1 MATLND
7 LAKKVR
13 NTRHRLSTFF
23 LQVYDSGTSAYEF
36 VNIGRVMNGSFTSEP
51 VTSSADQDGRESS
64 QLFDLTVSYAMMQT
78 SNEELSLLSE
88 LAMPSDGTN
97 FPNGHRIYVSGG
109 KLLTSQLNS
118 ALDANGDPDYT
129 VLGDTSSDPHDVDGL
144 YFKNVLLKPSPDI
157 DLAGEES
164 SIGIEFTG
172 RVNTDVMSG
181 FDDNTVS
188 DANHIVVSPE

>member
-1 MATLND
+1 MATLSD
-7 LAKKVR
+7 LAKRVR

-23 LQVYDSGTSAYEF
+23 LQVYNSGYEF
-36 VNIGRVMNGSFTSEP
+36 VNMGRVMNGSFSSEP

-64 QLFDLTVSYAMMQT
+64 QLFNITVSFAMMQT
-78 SNEELSLLSE
+78 SNEELSLLDE
-88 LAMPSDGTN
+88 LAMPSDASN

-109 KLLTSQLNS
+109 KLLTSELNG
-118 ALDANGDPDYT
+118 ALDGSGNPDYT

-144 YFKNVLLKPSPDI
+144 FFKNVLLKPSPDI

-172 RVNTDVMSG
+172 RLETDALSG
-181 FDDNTVS
+181 FDDNAQA
-188 DANHIVVSPE
+188 DANHIVVSAE

>member
-7 LAKKVR
+7 LAKRVR

-23 LQVYDSGTSAYEF
+23 LQVHTGSAYEF
-36 VNIGRVMNGSFTSEP
+36 VNMGRVMNGSFTSEP

-64 QLFDLTVSYAMMQT
+64 QLFNITVSFAMMQT
-78 SNEELSLLSE
+78 SNEELSLLDE
-88 LAMPSDGTN
+88 LAMPTDTTN
-97 FPNGHRIYVSGG
+97 FPNGHRIYVSGS

-118 ALDANGDPDYT
+118 SLTGSGDPDYT
-129 VLGDTSSDPHDVDGL
+129 VLGDDSSDPNDVDGM

-164 SIGIEFTG
+164 SIGLEFNG
-172 RVNTDVMSG
+172 RLETDALNG
-181 FDDNTVS
+181 FDDNANE